1 MSTSTKR
8 KAATPY
14 RTMKIG
20 QGVDALFGETPNSSE
35 PNLEQ
40 SIAIEEIFLPSQQ
53 PRRYF
58 DPEAMQS
65 LVDSIRRDGIL
76 EPILVRVRNEG
87 GYELVAGE
95 RRYRA
100 AKEVALAVMPVVIRQ
115 MTDEQALHIAL
126 IENLLR
132 EDLNPLEETEGI
144 LQLLALRLKADI
156 ESVISLL
163 YRMQNDL
170 QRLTHNVMGQP
181 DVEIVKAVFS
191 EVGVAWESFINN
203 RLPLLKLPDD
213 ILQALRGGQLAYTK
227 AQAIARVK
235 DEVQRSA
242 LLQETTDSNL
252 SLSQIR
258 EHIKNLNPVDTEKTV
273 PTMKQQLERA
283 CRSLVKSKLMD
294 DPKKQKQ
301 LLKLLTQIE
310 SLLSGEESINE

>member
-1 MSTSTKR
+1 
-8 KAATPY
+8 
-14 RTMKIG
+14 
-20 QGVDALFGETPNSSE
+20 
-35 PNLEQ
+35 
-40 SIAIEEIFLPSQQ
+40 
-53 PRRYF
+53 
-58 DPEAMQS
+58 
-65 LVDSIRRDGIL
+65 
-76 EPILVRVRNEG
+76 
-87 GYELVAGE
+87 
-95 RRYRA
+95 
-100 AKEVALAVMPVVIRQ
+100 
-115 MTDEQALHIAL
+115 
-126 IENLLR
+126 
-132 EDLNPLEETEGI
+132 
-144 LQLLALRLKADI
+144 
-156 ESVISLL
+156 
-163 YRMQNDL
+163 
-170 QRLTHNVMGQP
+170 MGQP

-258 EHIKNLNPVDTEKTV
+258 EHIKNLNPVDTEKTE